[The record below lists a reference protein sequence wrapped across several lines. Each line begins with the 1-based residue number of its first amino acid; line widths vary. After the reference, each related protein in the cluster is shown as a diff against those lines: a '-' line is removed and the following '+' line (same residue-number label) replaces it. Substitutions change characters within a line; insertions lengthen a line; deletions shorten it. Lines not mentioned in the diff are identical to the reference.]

1 MSKSFILSQVIKG
14 VGINF
19 LPAVFIGDKKTQFLL
34 VSCQVLSLRWL
45 TTVFRRLVARVMIA
59 CQTLVLITRAQMT
72 QVTLRRNENHFST

>member
-45 TTVFRRLVARVMIA
+45 TTVFRRPVARAMIA
-59 CQTLVLITRAQMT
+59 CQTLVLIARAQMT
-72 QVTLRRNENHFST
+72 LVTLRRNENHFST